1 MLEAHIEIEDKLAV
15 KGFKRAMQ
23 GKAITDIAKFYA
35 NYLIIIWIVIAV
47 ADGILGAGHLIF
59 YHLLV
64 IAGLWIVATAYG
76 YLDWSK
82 RIAQIKGWSFHA
94 KLDEQGVIVTRSENE
109 RLNWNF
115 YKNYKEYDDY
125 LQIEC
130 TNGNFTFVP
139 KTPELF
145 ELVEYTKEKIPRK

>member
-1 MLEAHIEIEDKLAV
+1 MLEATIKIEDELAA

-23 GKAITDIAKFYA
+23 GKALKDNAKFYA
-35 NYLIIIWIVIAV
+35 NYLVIVCVVIAL
-47 ADGILGAGHLIF
+47 ADGFMGAGHLIF
-59 YHLLV
+59 THLTV
-64 IAGLWIVATAYG
+64 IFGLWIVATAYG

-82 RIAQIKGWSFHA
+82 RVSQTRGWSFHA
-94 KLDEQGVIVTRSENE
+94 KLDEQGVVVTRSENE

-145 ELVEYTKEKIPRK
+145 EIVEFTKEKIPRK